1 MKQGMI
7 HELFN
12 ILITSIKKYSFDTLI
27 KQKYTDLLFV
37 INCKTLEQLIL
48 QGMNTDIEVYCFVNK
63 VYILG
68 RR

>member
-12 ILITSIKKYSFDTLI
+12 IHITSIKKYSFDTLI

-48 QGMNTDIEVYCFVNK
+48 QGMNTDILPRS
-63 VYILG
+63 ILLC
-68 RR
+68 